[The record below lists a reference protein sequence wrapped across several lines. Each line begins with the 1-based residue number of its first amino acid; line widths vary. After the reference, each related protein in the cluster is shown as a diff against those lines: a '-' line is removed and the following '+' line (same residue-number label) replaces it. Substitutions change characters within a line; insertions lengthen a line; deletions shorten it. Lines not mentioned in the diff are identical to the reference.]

1 MKSYNKSSES
11 NVALT
16 FLNNNLKG
24 SYKKKVL
31 QPTSSQYLC
40 EYMYT

>member
-31 QPTSSQYLC
+31 QPTSQYLC